1 MGTGILL
8 ILPGLFL
15 PAQFQFY
22 LDRMTNRESGIWLYP
37 LFSFFAATAILG
49 MLLKAYR
56 SHLLLKMQNKL
67 TLHSAKELLEKLLS
81 LPVGFFEQRYA
92 GDLVRRMESNH
103 AVNLFL
109 ADSLAGLVL
118 DLFTAIFYLICLL
131 CYHPVMTAIG
141 LAGMMANLL
150 FVWAVSRT
158 ISGRMM
164 KLRQDKG
171 RLFGMICAALDMT
184 AALKA
189 SGAEHSYSERIWEC
203 EKKVSGQE
211 QKVGMVQTLA
221 RLVPSA
227 FSRMAYVLLLF
238 VGAFFVIQGEMTLG
252 ELGAFLLLFASFFAP
267 AAKLSGVMKEIQT
280 VKTDMER
287 IEDILQYPKDRKPA
301 GTEEGEVCRTR
312 LSGQIECRNVVFGYN
327 QLKAPLVSG
336 ISFHLEPGGTAAIVG
351 ASGCGKSTVV
361 KLLGGLYEPWEG
373 TILLD
378 QIPIGRIEPEVL
390 HAGIAVV
397 SQESTLFAGTI
408 RDNLTLWNPAVL
420 DKDMIA
426 AAKDACIHDVIMKKP
441 GAYRF
446 YLAEG
451 GANISGGQR
460 QRLEIA
466 RALAVNPAVLILDE
480 ATGALDM
487 ATEKKILANIK
498 RRGCTCMIATHRL
511 CAIQNSDVVLV
522 LKNGRMAALGP
533 HEALL
538 EQDGY
543 DLSFTV

>member
-1 MGTGILL
+1 MRSRKLSLQEFADGYSHVVLTFR
-8 ILPGLFL
+8 PTE
-15 PAQFQFY
+15 QFEKVKKTSLVFASERTSGRSEEGSAENFG
-22 LDRMTNRESGIWLYP
+22 DRDSSDFARP
-37 LFSFFAATAILG
+37 FFAATAILG
-49 MLLKAYR
+49 MLLKVYR

-118 DLFTAIFYLICLL
+118 DLFTAVFYLICLL

-238 VGAFFVIQGEMTLG
+238 AGAFFVIQGEMTLG

-287 IEDILQYPKDRKPA
+287 EFILYQFLQEIGKLRA
-301 GTEEGEVCRTR
+301 TGTEGRAVYE
-312 LSGQIECRNVVFGYN
+312 YN
-327 QLKAPLVSG
+327 
-336 ISFHLEPGGTAAIVG
+336 I
-351 ASGCGKSTVV
+351 
-361 KLLGGLYEPWEG
+361 
-373 TILLD
+373 
-378 QIPIGRIEPEVL
+378 
-390 HAGIAVV
+390 
-397 SQESTLFAGTI
+397 
-408 RDNLTLWNPAVL
+408 
-420 DKDMIA
+420 
-426 AAKDACIHDVIMKKP
+426 
-441 GAYRF
+441 
-446 YLAEG
+446 
-451 GANISGGQR
+451 
-460 QRLEIA
+460 
-466 RALAVNPAVLILDE
+466 
-480 ATGALDM
+480 
-487 ATEKKILANIK
+487 
-498 RRGCTCMIATHRL
+498 
-511 CAIQNSDVVLV
+511 
-522 LKNGRMAALGP
+522 
-533 HEALL
+533 
-538 EQDGY
+538 
-543 DLSFTV
+543 